1 MDTQSN
7 TTSGSEEKSTKIS
20 IANFSL
26 TRNRGKL
33 YVTAMVDGKL
43 QKALMGED
51 EMRGFYTATNIKRK
65 GSDKPV
71 LIHRV
76 SDKRKNDMKNI
87 LIATGIDCTYLQDRE
102 EGEIEVTVGLGYGNT
117 RPLLD
122 ILFIEGIGRGIS
134 MEMEDMITND
144 MFHNWVAYMGR
155 IIKTLYGVY
164 MGKQKIKVSVVIDLE
179 E

>member
-7 TTSGSEEKSTKIS
+7 TTSGSENKSTKIS

-51 EMRGFYTATNIKRK
+51 VSGQFYTATNIKRR
-65 GSDKPV
+65 GSNKPIR
-71 LIHRV
+71 IHRV
-76 SDKRKNDMKNI
+76 SDKLKDNMKNI
-87 LIATGIDCTYLQDRE
+87 LISTGMDCTYLQDRE
-102 EGEIEVTVGLGYGNT
+102 EGEMELQIGLGYGNT

-155 IIKTLYGVY
+155 TIKTLYGVY